1 MNIEEMEVK
10 IKEEKAK
17 LAILEEAYDKETEE
31 SKYQK
36 IEFKIARKEEVIDKL
51 IDRQQV
57 LLDKEQANE
66 EKGEPIKN
74 EEEEEE
80 EDEATDVC
88 PGCGGDLVLVGKDDT
103 GVTDIYECEKCG
115 ELYLDE

>member
-1 MNIEEMEVK
+1 MDYNEIEVK

-57 LLDKEQANE
+57 LLDKEQTNA
-66 EKGEPIKN
+66 EKDGKDKAA
-74 EEEEEE
+74 EEE
-80 EDEATDVC
+80 EDLDVC